1 MSNVIDFDSIDA
13 NSESLFDVVYEHL
26 ALPDST
32 YLGTRITKKM
42 ILENNDLSS
51 SDKKLVNEV
60 VQSVEW
66 VNTLKRETL
75 NISTYVTEMVEYTE
89 VAVLRVTLKADNSNL
104 GKLKLSLIN
113 KVAKLFHTLIPYP
126 VILMIE
132 LNGQLAISLAD
143 KRINQSDS
151 SKLVIEHYYNSQWFS
166 VVGLKRNEKEFL
178 NDFTLKNVS
187 SVNYYELYQDFIS
200 MLLALEASYISGSYS
215 TKSSRSSN
223 VAKSEFGS
231 SQEENVDNSDDS
243 ISHETFNEMSNEEKS
258 HLLRELA
265 SLEAELT
272 NIRNKL
278 KKEVQMNEKMRLN
291 VQARKVK
298 QAISAITSQLA

>member
-1 MSNVIDFDSIDA
+1 MSNVIDFGSIEA
-13 NSESLFDVVYEHL
+13 NSEDLFDVVYERL

-42 ILENNDLSS
+42 ILENNELSS

-60 VQSVEW
+60 VHSVEW
-66 VNTLKRETL
+66 VNTLKPETL
-75 NISTYVTEMVEYTE
+75 NIPTYVTETVEYIE
-89 VAVLRVTLKADNSNL
+89 VALLKVTLKSDNSNL
-104 GKLKLSLIN
+104 GRLKLSLIN

-132 LNGQLAISLAD
+132 LDGQFAISLAD

-215 TKSSRSSN
+215 TKSSRNSN
-223 VAKSEFGS
+223 VEKSEFGS
-231 SQEENVDNSDDS
+231 SQDENVGHSDDS

-258 HLLRELA
+258 HLLKELA

>member
-13 NSESLFDVVYEHL
+13 NSEDLFDVVYEHL

-42 ILENNDLSS
+42 ILENSDLSS

-60 VQSVEW
+60 VQSLEW

-75 NISTYVTEMVEYTE
+75 NIPTYVTEMVEYTE
-89 VAVLRVTLKADNSNL
+89 VAVLKVTLKADDSNF
-104 GKLKLSLIN
+104 GKLKN
-113 KVAKLFHTLIPYP
+113 TAKLFHSLIPYP

-132 LNGQLAISLAD
+132 LDGKLAISLAD

-166 VVGLKRNEKEFL
+166 VVGLKCNEKEFL
-178 NDFTLKNVS
+178 NDFALKNVS

-200 MLLALEASYISGSYS
+200 MLLALEVSYISGSYS
-215 TKSSRSSN
+215 TKSSRNSN
-223 VAKSEFGS
+223 ITKSEIGS
-231 SQEENVDNSDDS
+231 SQEENVGHSDDS
-243 ISHETFNEMSNEEKS
+243 ISNEMFNEMSNEEKS
-258 HLLRELA
+258 HLLKELA

-291 VQARKVK
+291 LTAKK
-298 QAISAITSQLA
+298 LKEKILQLSSSLS

>member
-13 NSESLFDVVYEHL
+13 NSEDLFDVVYEHL

-66 VNTLKRETL
+66 VNTLKRDTL
-75 NISTYVTEMVEYTE
+75 NIPTYVTEMVEYTE
-89 VAVLRVTLKADNSNL
+89 VAVLKVSLKADDSNL
-104 GKLKLSLIN
+104 GKLKN
-113 KVAKLFHTLIPYP
+113 TAKLFHTLIPYP
-126 VILMIE
+126 IILMIE
-132 LNGQLAISLAD
+132 LDGQLAISLAD

-215 TKSSRSSN
+215 TKISRNSN

-231 SQEENVDNSDDS
+231 SQEENVDHSDDS

-258 HLLRELA
+258 HLLKELA

>member
-13 NSESLFDVVYEHL
+13 NSEDLFDVVYEHL

-66 VNTLKRETL
+66 VNTLKRDTL
-75 NISTYVTEMVEYTE
+75 NIPTYVTEMVEYTE
-89 VAVLRVTLKADNSNL
+89 VAVLKVTLKADDSNL
-104 GKLKLSLIN
+104 GKLKN
-113 KVAKLFHTLIPYP
+113 TAKLFHTLIPYP

-132 LNGQLAISLAD
+132 LDGQLAISLAD

-187 SVNYYELYQDFIS
+187 NVNYYELYQDFIS

-215 TKSSRSSN
+215 TKSSRNSN

-231 SQEENVDNSDDS
+231 SQEENLDHSDDS
-243 ISHETFNEMSNEEKS
+243 ISHETFNDMSNEEKS
-258 HLLRELA
+258 HLLKELA
-265 SLEAELT
+265 TLEAELT

-291 VQARKVK
+291 LTAKK
-298 QAISAITSQLA
+298 LKEKILQLSSSLS

>member
-1 MSNVIDFDSIDA
+1 MSNVIDFDSIDT
-13 NSESLFDVVYEHL
+13 NSEDLFDVVYEHL

-75 NISTYVTEMVEYTE
+75 NIPTYVTEMVEYTE
-89 VAVLRVTLKADNSNL
+89 VAVLKVTLKADDSNL

-132 LNGQLAISLAD
+132 LDGQLAISLAD

-166 VVGLKRNEKEFL
+166 VVSLKRNEKEFL

-215 TKSSRSSN
+215 TKSSRISN

-231 SQEENVDNSDDS
+231 SQEENVDHSDDS

-258 HLLRELA
+258 HLLKELA

>member
-13 NSESLFDVVYEHL
+13 NSEDLFDVVYEHL

-66 VNTLKRETL
+66 VNTLKRDTL
-75 NISTYVTEMVEYTE
+75 NIPTYVTEMVEYTE
-89 VAVLRVTLKADNSNL
+89 VAVLKVTLKADGSNL
-104 GKLKLSLIN
+104 GKLKN
-113 KVAKLFHTLIPYP
+113 TAKLFHTLIPYP

-132 LNGQLAISLAD
+132 LDGQLAISLAD

-166 VVGLKRNEKEFL
+166 VVGLKHNEKEFL

-200 MLLALEASYISGSYS
+200 MLLALEASNISGSYS
-215 TKSSRSSN
+215 TKSSRNSN

-231 SQEENVDNSDDS
+231 SQEENLDHSDDS
-243 ISHETFNEMSNEEKS
+243 ISNETFNEMSNEEKS
-258 HLLRELA
+258 HLLKELA

-291 VQARKVK
+291 LTAKK
-298 QAISAITSQLA
+298 LKEKILQLSSSLS